1 MYRIISS
8 HLYYIVWNYNN
19 DFECRKWMFN
29 YKSYYLFF
37 TWFPFKD
44 VLLCPN
50 FVLPIINGGG
60 VIFWFHQIWKRV
72 WKIHCCLFVESVRPF
87 VVSFPGKLMGGF
99 LFIKLVFDKWK
110 KVRKLGI
117 ENYYLAKIWQVR
129 WYSIETYLIV
139 TFIFKENR

>member
-99 LFIKLVFDKWK
+99 LFIKLAFDKWK
-110 KVRKLGI
+110 KSEEAWNRKLLFGQ
-117 ENYYLAKIWQVR
+117 NLASQVVFDR
-129 WYSIETYLIV
+129 NLP
-139 TFIFKENR
+139 NRNIHL